1 MKIVMTLITAMGIGI
16 IVIAVVYFMMMVGWV
31 LAASAILV
39 LIISSIYSIIT
50 ELFTSSDSDKK

>member
-1 MKIVMTLITAMGIGI
+1 MTLITVMGIGI

-50 ELFTSSDSDKK
+50 ELFKPPDSNKK